1 MTDNPPH
8 VSARLPSGRPGARRA
23 AAVRPTGAPAG
34 TFRRV
39 AAYVAAALVA
49 MTAGLAA
56 GSGTPAQAAN
66 PLVQRFAADP
76 SILVANGRM
85 YIYAT
90 DDQSNSGTYWDSNAW
105 RLFSSSDLVS
115 WTDHGAP
122 FSVSGF
128 RWATQYAWAPSAVQ
142 RNGNYYLYLPVDRT
156 RIGVAR
162 STSPTGGFSDARGNP
177 LIERGRDANTGDEP
191 IDPMA
196 FVDDNGQAYLYF
208 GGARAPRVV
217 RLNSDMTST
226 SGSIQ
231 TITINGGSQF
241 AEAGHMHKRN
251 GTYYYSYSTGWPG
264 QIAYATASNPL
275 GPFTYRGVILDSVNV
290 NTNHHSIAEYN
301 GRWYIA
307 YQRNLRSGGGNY
319 KRSLAMEYLNYNSD
333 GTIQRVAQTS
343 TGVGAPVTP
352 INRLQSYNFADRY
365 VRHIDYDARIDPNV
379 NPAQDAQW
387 RLVPGLANSG
397 SGYVSFESVN
407 FPGYYLRHANYD
419 FSLVQNDGSTQFA
432 ADSTF
437 RRVTGLADSSAVSF
451 QSYNFTDR
459 YIRHAD
465 NLLRLDPVSTAT
477 DRADAT
483 FRIVS

>member
-1 MTDNPPH
+1 
-8 VSARLPSGRPGARRA
+8 
-23 AAVRPTGAPAG
+23 
-34 TFRRV
+34 
-39 AAYVAAALVA
+39 
-49 MTAGLAA
+49 MTAGLVA
-56 GSGTPAQAAN
+56 GAGTPAQAAN

-105 RLFSSSDLVS
+105 RLFSSTNLTS

-122 FSVSGF
+122 LSVSTF
-128 RWATQYAWAPSAVQ
+128 RWATQYAWAPSAVL
-142 RNGNYYLYLPVDRT
+142 RNGTYYFYGPVDRT
-156 RIGVAR
+156 KIGVAR
-162 STSPTGGFSDARGNP
+162 SSSPTGGFSDARGNP

-217 RLNSDMTST
+217 RLNSDMIST

-231 TITINGGSQF
+231 TISITGGGGQF

-264 QIAYATASNPL
+264 QIAYATSSNPL
-275 GPFTYRGVILDSVNV
+275 GPFTYRGVILDSVNI
-290 NTNHHSIAEYN
+290 NTNHHSIAQYN

-343 TGVGAPVTP
+343 TGVGGSTPTTPV
-352 INRLQSYNFADRY
+352 NRLQSYNLTDRY
-365 VRHIDYDARIDPNV
+365 VRHVDHDVRIDASV
-379 NPAQDAQW
+379 SPAQDAQW
-387 RLVPGLANSG
+387 RLVPGLSNAAN
-397 SGYVSFESVN
+397 GYVSFESVN
-407 FPGYYLRHANYD
+407 FPGYYLRHADYD
-419 FSLVQNDGSTQFA
+419 FSLAQNDGSSTFN
-432 ADSTF
+432 ADATF
-437 RRVTGLADSSAVSF
+437 RRVAGLADSAAVSF
-451 QSYNFTDR
+451 QSVNFTDR
-459 YIRHAD
+459 YIRHS
-465 NLLRLDPVSTAT
+465 NYVLRLDPVSTAT

-483 FRIVS
+483 FRITS